1 MAIVTYIPRAIPAII
16 VDKINFS
23 DKVEKFLN
31 LIPYTAMSALIFP
44 GIITV
49 DAHNPAI
56 GVIGGGVAFALAW
69 KKCSVMVCVLDA
81 IAVDLLLYSFI

>member
-1 MAIVTYIPRAIPAII
+1 
-16 VDKINFS
+16 
-23 DKVEKFLN
+23 
-31 LIPYTAMSALIFP
+31 MSALIFP